1 MSSYIDT
8 FRRYLEFEKRY
19 SPHTVE
25 AYLSDVSDCLS
36 FITSVYETGDP
47 AQIRHTY
54 IRSWMVQLLE
64 SGISPRS
71 VNRKLSSVRAFFR
84 LMRKLG
90 HVSANPLAK
99 VQAPKTRKALP
110 SVVEEKSLDAL
121 AQQMAEGEGFP
132 GLRDRTVIEMLYG
145 LGLRQA
151 ELLSVRVS
159 DIDLR
164 QRQIRVMG
172 KRRKERVLPFG
183 TSLADVLD
191 MYLSARDQVCEADQE
206 ILILTD
212 KGRPAYPKFIY
223 RIVHQYLSMVS
234 TVSKRSPHVLR
245 HSYAT
250 HMLEAGAGI
259 EAIKD
264 LLGHASLAATQ
275 VYTHTSVERLK
286 KTYKQAHPKA

>member
-25 AYLSDVSDCLS
+25 AYVSDVADCLQFTS
-36 FITSVYETGDP
+36 SVYETENP
-47 AQIRHTY
+47 ELVRHTH

-64 SGISPRS
+64 SGLSPRS
-71 VNRKLSSVRAFFR
+71 VNRKLSSVRALFR

-90 HVSANPLAK
+90 LVSSNPLAK
-99 VQAPKTRKALP
+99 VLPPKTKKVLP
-110 SVVEEKSLDAL
+110 SVVEEKSLGVL
-121 AQQMAEGEGFP
+121 ASHMAAN
-132 GLRDRTVIEMLYG
+132 RDFSGMRDMTVIEMLYG

-151 ELLSVRVS
+151 ELLTIRTQ
-159 DIDLR
+159 DLDLR

-183 TSLADVLD
+183 ESLAQIIRE
-191 MYLSARDQVCEADQE
+191 YLVIRSETFEAPGE
-206 ILILTD
+206 VLILTD
-212 KGRPAYPKFIY
+212 KGKPAYPKLIY
-223 RIVHQYLSMVS
+223 RIVHQYLSAVS

-275 VYTHTSVERLK
+275 IYTHTSVERLK